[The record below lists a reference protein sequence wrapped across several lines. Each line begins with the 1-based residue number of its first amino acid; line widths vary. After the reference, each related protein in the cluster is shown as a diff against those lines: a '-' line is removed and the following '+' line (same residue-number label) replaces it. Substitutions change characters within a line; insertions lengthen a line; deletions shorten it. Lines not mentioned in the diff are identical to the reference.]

1 MDLIFGIVCLTA
13 GGFLLTMIGGII
25 EIIASLFFNISER
38 RRLKRYR
45 RHIERIKRYRS

>member
-13 GGFLLTMIGGII
+13 GGFLLVTYGYIL
-25 EIIASLFFNISER
+25 ELIATLAVNISDR